1 MGGEAQV
8 DHTQTGQSSE
18 AGASWQ
24 PSSRVYGRVDQSGQS
39 PLFTPGQKGTK
50 GDTKMKIELI
60 RAVVGYANSVGQVLD
75 VQVEITEE
83 HPDYVKVR
91 ATCEEGETDTTAT
104 IRVLGDFE
112 YEDCDTDDQGNRINV
127 RKVDNTLLGVWI
139 DGESG
144 KRRWRIIDAR
154 GTSLFAML
162 YV

>member
-1 MGGEAQV
+1 
-8 DHTQTGQSSE
+8 
-18 AGASWQ
+18 
-24 PSSRVYGRVDQSGQS
+24 
-39 PLFTPGQKGTK
+39 
-50 GDTKMKIELI
+50 MKIELI